1 MSVYQWLDYGKKLQN
16 RIRAKNSDTV
26 TLSLFAASLIFS
38 ANSCILSLAACAT
51 GLILALNHFHPFL
64 NQSCAAFHAQPMAP
78 AINASFFASSLKV
91 LFVCASEKTFS
102 PLDSKS
108 ELNSPENDPIIS
120 YPFLLVQRTCFF
132 LFVSETLSHLM
143 FQRRSLPVFLS
154 EITIY
159 LVMARFTLIG
169 LI

>member
-16 RIRAKNSDTV
+16 SIRAKNSDTV

-38 ANSCILSLAACAT
+38 VNSCILSLAACAT

-64 NQSCAAFHAQPMAP
+64 NQSCAAFHTQPMAP
-78 AINASFFASSLKV
+78 ALNGSFFTSSLKV

-108 ELNSPENDPIIS
+108 ELNSPENDPILA

-132 LFVSETLSHLM
+132 YS
-143 FQRRSLPVFLS
+143 FLKH
-154 EITIY
+154 Y
-159 LVMARFTLIG
+159 LT
-169 LI
+169 